1 MLNDIIT
8 IKGKF
13 LNKYLY
19 MALII
24 AFEARN
30 LKFVKWF
37 PSFENNSQ
45 QLL

>member
-1 MLNDIIT
+1 
-8 IKGKF
+8 
-13 LNKYLY
+13 

-30 LKFVKWF
+30 LKICQMAY